1 MFIDFRLDQVEGEV
15 FPAVLRFELGQRQTV
30 LELACHLELKQTLDF
45 SRGVGLC
52 YRTLLTSAL
61 LRTRS
66 ATTSGW
72 LFFHGEDI
80 VKIEDS
86 RPSSGHSSGSES
98 ISERSRGATPRQTV
112 EIVWFVGRAKGRR
125 LSEKVEGFAQVFEV
139 GHEGVVG

>member
-1 MFIDFRLDQVEGEV
+1 MPSGVET
-15 FPAVLRFELGQRQTV
+15 L
-30 LELACHLELKQTLDF
+30 LDF
-45 SRGVGLC
+45 SPMVEEGLC
-52 YRTLLTSAL
+52 QRTLLTSAL

-139 GHEGVVG
+139 GHGRGGGLKENEVKEFVLRL